1 MDVKGVTMERKIKCN
16 KPIYIDVTDDAV
28 ETTESISD
36 TVTID
41 YNCKGEVCGVEIT
54 ENTGMDFDGEVVVG
68 IKTDGIN
75 QDELA
80 VVWNE
85 INIVREMVEKYGCIP
100 GQVGL
105 A

>member
-1 MDVKGVTMERKIKCN
+1 MEDNTKCD
-16 KPIYIDVTDDAV
+16 KPLYIDVTDDAV
-28 ETTESISD
+28 ETTERISD
-36 TVTID
+36 TVFID
-41 YNCKGEVCGVEIT
+41 YDSDGNICGVEIT
-54 ENTGMDFDGEVVVG
+54 EHTGLDFDGEMVIG

-80 VVWNE
+80 DEWNE